1 MLLRLNSSTFSDA
14 NHRIIR
20 RPLPLNLSP
29 LFTLPPSFSR
39 SSRHPSLGIWVTRK
53 KYVARNSSLVPFF
66 FFFLFFLSL
75 VRGEATA
82 TSRESLKT
90 QQLDNSLVFY
100 NRSSLLLS
108 IINSPPPPPHYPLSK
123 FGYSR
128 ATWGRDI
135 RVPADFSPTRK
146 GISFRNNGDL
156 YSFIKAAT
164 IRQGERHP

>member
-108 IINSPPPPPHYPLSK
+108 IINSPLLLLIIHYPS
-123 FGYSR
+123 SV
-128 ATWGRDI
+128 I
-135 RVPADFSPTRK
+135 RVQLGDAISACPSIFPRLGK
-146 GISFRNNGDL
+146 G
-156 YSFIKAAT
+156 
-164 IRQGERHP
+164 